1 MNNSAYIKGNV
12 GQDPEL
18 RQTQSGVKVATY
30 SVGVYRAN
38 PKEKDK
44 PLTDWF
50 NVVAWGDQAESVIAN
65 VKKGTK
71 VIVSGRFQTRNYEDK
86 DGKKVYVTELMQ
98 DDFGIVP
105 TKKKED
111 TGSTFSDSE
120 LPF

>member
-12 GQDPEL
+12 GQDPEQ

-38 PKEKDK
+38 PKDKDK

-50 NVVAWGDQAESVIAN
+50 NIVAWGDQAELVMAH

-71 VIVSGRFQTRNYEDK
+71 VIISGKFQTRTYDGK

-105 TKKKED
+105 TKKKQED
-111 TGSTFSDSE
+111 FTPVTEDD